1 MLDLVAPFLFA
12 LAQINAGGPA
22 AANTPQSVL
31 FTHIWGV
38 TSANSSLAR
47 GTIFIFSPDHTLLR
61 TSCVET
67 YRISRWSADPKKP
80 SLLRIVE
87 DGVSPYTLSVRRQS
101 NRELRVSEVLERS
114 GEKRELTLTAVDKE
128 YVCPDMPK

>member
-1 MLDLVAPFLFA
+1 MLYLVAPFLFA
-12 LAQINAGGPA
+12 IAQMNAGSPA
-22 AANTPQSVL
+22 AADNPPSVL
-31 FTHIWGV
+31 FTHIWRV
-38 TSANSSLAR
+38 TSANSSPAR
-47 GTIFIFSPDHTLLR
+47 GTIFVFLPDHTLLR

-67 YRISRWSADPKKP
+67 YRISRWSADPKNP
-80 SLLRIVE
+80 NVLRIVE

-101 NRELRVSEVLERS
+101 NRELRVLELLERS